1 MAEEIRVGEGHKM
14 KEKLIV
20 RETETK
26 ETEEKNNVVDFG
38 DLLEK
43 LNLGQQRK
51 KKLIVLALGGL
62 LCHRVYR
69 RDKSSAPKSRRPDTS
84 YGNFFVYKRPYCEG
98 FMKFCLE
105 RFEVGIWSSARE
117 WYMNNALD
125 CIMKGLR
132 GKLLFAW
139 DQNQCTDSGFR
150 TLENKE
156 KPLFLKDLK
165 KLWQNKY
172 LSKGV
177 FSSSN
182 TLLIDDKP
190 YKALLNPSNT
200 AIFIDHEYKAV
211 DVDDVAL
218 GPNSELRV
226 YLDELAKAEDDIPG
240 YVEKHPFGQPAITP
254 NHPDWDF
261 YSKVLRS
268 FGKNTTTT

>member
-14 KEKLIV
+14 KGKLIE
-20 RETETK
+20 R
-26 ETEEKNNVVDFG
+26 ETEEKNAVDFG

-69 RDKSSAPKSRRPDTS
+69 RDKSSAPRSRRPDTS
-84 YGNFFVYKRPYCEG
+84 YGNFFVYKRPYCEE

-105 RFEVGIWSSARE
+105 RFELGIWSSARE

-139 DQNQCTDSGFR
+139 ASFR

-226 YLDELAKAEDDIPG
+226 YLDELANAEDDIPG
-240 YVEKHPFGQPAITP
+240 YVEKHPFGQPAI
-254 NHPDWDF
+254 
-261 YSKVLRS
+261 SL
-268 FGKNTTTT
+268 

>member
-69 RDKSSAPKSRRPDTS
+69 RDKSSALKSRRPDTS
-84 YGNFFVYKRPYCEG
+84 YGNFFVYKRPYCEE

-117 WYMNNALD
+117 SVINIMVHEQCPGLHNERIKGQTAICMGKIKINAL
-125 CIMKGLR
+125 I
-132 GKLLFAW
+132 
-139 DQNQCTDSGFR
+139 Q
-150 TLENKE
+150 
-156 KPLFLKDLK
+156 
-165 KLWQNKY
+165 
-172 LSKGV
+172 
-177 FSSSN
+177 
-182 TLLIDDKP
+182 
-190 YKALLNPSNT
+190 SNT

-226 YLDELAKAEDDIPG
+226 YLDELSKAEDDIPG

-268 FGKNTTTT
+268 FGKNTTTTK

>member
-84 YGNFFVYKRPYCEG
+84 YGNFFVYKRPYCEE

-117 WYMNNALD
+117 S
-125 CIMKGLR
+125 
-132 GKLLFAW
+132 

-218 GPNSELRV
+218 
-226 YLDELAKAEDDIPG
+226 AEDDIPG

-268 FGKNTTTT
+268 FGKNTTTTK